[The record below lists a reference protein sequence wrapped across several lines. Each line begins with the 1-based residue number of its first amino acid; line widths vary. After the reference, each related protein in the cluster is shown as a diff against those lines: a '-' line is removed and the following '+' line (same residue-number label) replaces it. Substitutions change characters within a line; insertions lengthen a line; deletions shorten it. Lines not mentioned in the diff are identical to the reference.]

1 MNYCVIHGGISGN
14 HKCSFCGNRICY
26 ECYNKLQIKRHGKK
40 LGFCSDICK
49 SQYIDRVKK
58 YKQKTRKKSLKYLFI
73 GSLSIIL
80 GFIVM
85 GLVVNFYPETKTIM
99 FIPKFILDKVFWA
112 LVFGGIAFII
122 YAFLAFFRGVDPDIY
137 T

>member
-40 LGFCSDICK
+40 LGFCTEICK

-73 GSLSIIL
+73 GSISIIL
-80 GFIVM
+80 GFVVM
-85 GLVVNFYPETKTIM
+85 GLVANFLPETKTVM
-99 FIPKFILDKVFWA
+99 FISQFILKPVIGV
-112 LVFGGIAFII
+112 LVFGGVASIF
-122 YAFLAFFRGVDPDIY
+122 YAFWAFFKGVDPEIY